1 MQLKDEPEGFNKA
14 MAKQRAINRLNNAL
28 AELSGAEYALCMP
41 PLNHQPGEQ
50 LVIGYREGIKRLI
63 VEVSQL

>member
-14 MAKQRAINRLNNAL
+14 MAKQRAIKYLDSAL
-28 AELSGAEYALCMP
+28 ADLSAAESALCMP